1 MKRLRTIGVVAAVA
15 VGAIAVGI
23 WMRPFGD
30 SGDAQFRRMERA
42 IQVSRLVRPV
52 DRLLGTSLWYHFQQK
67 AQRERSELLK
77 RGYLKMQTFRFA
89 HGMPSE
95 PALAQAIYGMRSN
108 GWSSCSWRAAETSL
122 VVTAPPLH
130 LPAWEGM
137 IRALDERDTESTSN
151 HSVERT
157 GAPPL
162 GSGTP

>member
-1 MKRLRTIGVVAAVA
+1 
-15 VGAIAVGI
+15 
-23 WMRPFGD
+23 
-30 SGDAQFRRMERA
+30 
-42 IQVSRLVRPV
+42 
-52 DRLLGTSLWYHFQQK
+52 
-67 AQRERSELLK
+67 
-77 RGYLKMQTFRFA
+77 
-89 HGMPSE
+89 
-95 PALAQAIYGMRSN
+95 
-108 GWSSCSWRAAETSL
+108 